1 MSARSRW
8 VLGLTFLLAGLTT
21 GALLL
26 RRAAAPVAPLEP
38 TRLFEQ
44 VFTHV
49 RRFGVD
55 SLSESELYKRTADG
69 LLGQLEDEYATLLPA
84 GSELG
89 LAERA
94 DVGGLGMLLSSRD
107 ARVAVLSVLP
117 GSPADLAGVAAGDQ
131 ILEAGGVP
139 LDPERRD
146 QVLAVLDGP
155 AGTSLDIRVR
165 RPGLGILGFTL
176 KRAEAAAEVVTRG
189 FKLDERTGY
198 IAVRLLG
205 PGALHSV
212 RREIENLSGEG
223 LGALVLD
230 LRGASQGSLDE
241 AIQLA
246 DFLLEP
252 GAGVVE
258 VRGRRNDTKR
268 VGDDAPQDRRVAS
281 LPVVALVD
289 SGTADAAEVVAGA
302 LQDNDRALLL
312 GEPTF
317 GRGLTPETFPLADRM
332 TIRISTGRWYTPKGR
347 PIQRDTATPDTLEK
361 RPQLSTLG
369 GRMVYTGGGIVPDS
383 VIRRD
388 TLPTGQLLFVRA
400 IGSEWSK
407 WRAIAR
413 TFATTLSRELPSG
426 ADPVITADHRARL
439 HAELE
444 KEGVSIAPDVW
455 QGGSEVVDRVL
466 GDEVVRAVGGE
477 EALVRRRVKRDRLVL
492 KAADLL
498 KTATTPKS
506 LVLGK

>member
-1 MSARSRW
+1 MNARSRW
-8 VLGLTFLLAGLTT
+8 VLGLAFLLAGLTT

-26 RRAAAPVAPLEP
+26 RRAAAPVTPLEP

-44 VFTHV
+44 VFAHV
-49 RRFGVD
+49 KRFGVD
-55 SLSESELYKRTADG
+55 SLGESELYKRTADG

-84 GSELG
+84 GADLG

-94 DVGGLGMLLSSRD
+94 DVGGLGMLLSTRD
-107 ARVAVLSVLP
+107 GRVAVLSVLP

-131 ILEAGGVP
+131 VLEAGSVP
-139 LDPERRD
+139 LDAERRD
-146 QVLAVLDGP
+146 QVLAALDGP
-155 AGTSLDIRVR
+155 PGTSLDIRVR

-176 KRAEAAAEVVTRG
+176 KRGNTSAEVVTRG

-198 IAVRLLG
+198 VAVRLLG
-205 PGALHSV
+205 PGALRALRS
-212 RREIENLSGEG
+212 EIERLSGEG

-241 AIQLA
+241 AIKLA

-258 VRGRRNDTKR
+258 VRGRGNDTRR
-268 VGDDAPQDRRVAS
+268 VGDDAPQDRRVAA

-332 TIRISTGRWYTPKGR
+332 TIRISTGRWYTPAGR
-347 PIQRDTATPDTLEK
+347 PIQRDTATSDTLEK
-361 RPQLSTLG
+361 RPQVPTAG
-369 GRMVYTGGGIVPDS
+369 GRKVYSGGGIVPDS

-388 TLPTGQLLFVRA
+388 TLTTAQLVFVRA

-407 WRAIAR
+407 WRSVVR
-413 TFATTLSRELPSG
+413 TFATTLSRELPAG
-426 ADPVITADHRARL
+426 ADPVITADHRTRL
-439 HAELE
+439 HADLE
-444 KEGVSIAPDVW
+444 KEGVSIASDVW
-455 QGGSEVVDRVL
+455 QGGTDVIDRVL
-466 GDEVVRAVGGE
+466 GDEVVRATGGE
-477 EALVRRRVKRDRLVL
+477 EALIRRRVKRDRLVL

-498 KTATTPKS
+498 KTATTATS